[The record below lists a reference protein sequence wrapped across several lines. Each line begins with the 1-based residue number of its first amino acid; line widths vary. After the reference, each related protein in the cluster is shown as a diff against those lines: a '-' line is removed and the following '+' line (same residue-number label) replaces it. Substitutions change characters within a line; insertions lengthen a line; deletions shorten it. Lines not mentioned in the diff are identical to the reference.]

1 MMVCVRPRQTM
12 KPKGELP
19 VARVLAR
26 LPGRRQGHDDST
38 WLFGLFGLLL
48 ALSLILHQLWWD
60 GFEIR
65 SPHFLVMVAALW
77 TARRPTSVK
86 RFVTM
91 IATEV
96 FAVAVDL
103 PNVGDHTLLVAVSGV
118 FVLTYVA
125 WTTLRTRRLPDP
137 GILFEQIAPF
147 FALHLLLVY
156 AAAAIAKMNTGF
168 FDPGISCA
176 ASMSTRLPWLHPS
189 FLPESWIVV
198 ASIWGTVAVEVAL
211 PVLLAFRRSRLFGLA
226 LGGAFHAVLGLAG
239 NVPFSALALAL
250 YVMFLPPD
258 TPTRLRAITATRP
271 GLNRWARRALRAG
284 RSRFVVPCALAFW
297 LVGASVSTHIPG
309 TRPALISLGTSLLL
323 VVAFAGGL
331 LLVLGLAR
339 GGSGRLL
346 SRSLRL
352 RNPVFVA
359 GMLVLLVNSL
369 SPYVGLKTESS
380 FTMFSNLRTEA
391 GRWNHLLIPE
401 AVRIFPYQDHLVR
414 IIASDDR
421 ALEATT
427 RNGWRLVPSELERY
441 LRAHPGTTATYVTTD
456 MGGDAVHTVGP
467 GSGSKAVPTTR
478 VLDRVVRFQAVPP
491 PDRGGC

>member
-1 MMVCVRPRQTM
+1 M

-65 SPHFLVMVAALW
+65 SPHFLVIIAALW

-103 PNVGDHTLLVAVSGV
+103 PDVGDHTLLVAVSGV
-118 FVLTYVA
+118 CVLLYVA

-137 GILFEQIAPF
+137 GTLFEQIAPF
-147 FALHLLLVY
+147 FALQLLLVY
-156 AAAAIAKMNTGF
+156 AAAAIAKMNIGF

-176 ASMSTRLPWLHPS
+176 ASMSAKVAWLHPS

-198 ASIWGTVAVEVAL
+198 TTVWGTVLVEVAL
-211 PVLLAFRRSRLFGLA
+211 PVLLAFRRSRLAGLA

-239 NVPFSALALAL
+239 NVPFSALVLAL
-250 YVMFLPPD
+250 YVVFLPPD
-258 TPTRLRAITATRP
+258 TPTRLRALTAMRP
-271 GLNRWARRALRAG
+271 GLGHWARRALRAG
-284 RSRFVVPCALAFW
+284 RSPFVLPGSLAFW
-297 LVGASVSTHIPG
+297 LVGASVSTHVPG
-309 TRPALISLGTSLLL
+309 TRPALISQGTSLLL
-323 VVAFAGGL
+323 VAAFAGGL

-339 GGSGRLL
+339 GGPRNYS

-352 RNPVFVA
+352 RSPVFA
-359 GMLVLLVNSL
+359 TGMLVLLVNSL
-369 SPYVGLKTESS
+369 SPYLGLKTESS

-391 GRWNHLLIPE
+391 GRWNHLFIPE

-414 IIASDDR
+414 IIASDDP
-421 ALEATT
+421 ALEAST

-441 LRAHPGTTATYVTTD
+441 LRSHPGTTTAYITTD
-456 MGGDAVHTVGP
+456 AVGDAMHAASP
-467 GSGSKAVPTTR
+467 GTGSRTLPTTR
-478 VLDRVVRFQAVPP
+478 ISDKLIRFQAVPP
-491 PDRGGC
+491 PDHRGC